1 MPTIK
6 ATSLR
11 LPQATV
17 MISSKPREHFLVGA
31 DGCEGIEIRDNGTAV
46 IQVAGKPP
54 LYVLPSGA
62 LALGEE
68 PKK

>member
-1 MPTIK
+1 
-6 ATSLR
+6 
-11 LPQATV
+11 